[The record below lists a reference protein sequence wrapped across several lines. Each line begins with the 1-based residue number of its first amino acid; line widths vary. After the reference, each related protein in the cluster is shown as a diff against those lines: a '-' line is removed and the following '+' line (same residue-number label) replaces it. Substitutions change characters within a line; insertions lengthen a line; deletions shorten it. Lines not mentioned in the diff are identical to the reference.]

1 MRDFFNCV
9 YVFIDA
15 SNLWQA
21 QKSKGR
27 LLDYRKTIGFIREK
41 FSAQTVRTFY
51 YDAYPGIGTR
61 EYPLDGKHQFY
72 TFLKKGLN
80 FEVRKKKLKRIIMFR
95 GQDCIIQEK
104 GNMDVELTIDAVH
117 YSSRFNISVF
127 FTGDS
132 DFIALVSYLRRRGKK
147 VYIFSSRNNIS
158 EELRTGSDGY
168 EDILKVNKD
177 IWGKDLVKR
186 GRDGE

>member
-1 MRDFFNCV
+1 
-9 YVFIDA
+9 
-15 SNLWQA
+15 
-21 QKSKGR
+21 
-27 LLDYRKTIGFIREK
+27 
-41 FSAQTVRTFY
+41 
-51 YDAYPGIGTR
+51 
-61 EYPLDGKHQFY
+61 
-72 TFLKKGLN
+72 
-80 FEVRKKKLKRIIMFR
+80 MFR
-95 GQDCIIQEK
+95 GQDCIVQEK

-132 DFIALVSYLRRRGKK
+132 DFMALVSYLRRRGKK

-177 IWGKDLVKR
+177 IWGKGLVKR
-186 GRDGE
+186 GQNGK